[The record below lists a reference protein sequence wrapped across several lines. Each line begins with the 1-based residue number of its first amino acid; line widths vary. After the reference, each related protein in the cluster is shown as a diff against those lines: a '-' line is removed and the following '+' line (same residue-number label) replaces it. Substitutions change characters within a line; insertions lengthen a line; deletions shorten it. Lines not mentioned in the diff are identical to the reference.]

1 MADEAGDQILTCI
14 TCHLTFA
21 EPASQ
26 RLHYQSEF
34 HRFNLKRK
42 VAELPPVTEDLYLS
56 KLHELEN
63 ESKPV
68 IVEDSFHCAPCKKKF
83 VSENSYEDHI
93 KSKKHKE
100 ADAKVKAQKKAS
112 KKKKAA
118 AAKIASSSSSSSTE
132 TPSTSTPTPSTTE
145 DKDKIQLEGA
155 LKKEAVLLEKEAE
168 VLEKKEETSETTQD
182 LLDEEGM
189 TEEEKEIAK
198 RVRENDVKNSQCMM
212 CKKVCG
218 SVEGLLD
225 HMARRHTFTIP
236 DLEFVS
242 DMDGLVDYLQQ
253 KVYIGYCCLACDKP
267 FQSVSA
273 VHLHMADKGH
283 CFLSEEAEEDILD
296 FYNYEKSWQE
306 DRLLSLVSAVDA
318 GKVELRDG
326 GYSLAL
332 ASGRVIGHRDLAV
345 YYRQRHRDP
354 LPSSPSALALS
365 LQKYRALGWYN
376 SPTEAKRDLK
386 LKTQIERAHHANK
399 QALGWKA
406 NSLQRHFRRQVDF

>member
-1 MADEAGDQILTCI
+1 M
-14 TCHLTFA
+14 
-21 EPASQ
+21 
-26 RLHYQSEF
+26 
-34 HRFNLKRK
+34 
-42 VAELPPVTEDLYLS
+42 
-56 KLHELEN
+56 
-63 ESKPV
+63 
-68 IVEDSFHCAPCKKKF
+68 
-83 VSENSYEDHI
+83 
-93 KSKKHKE
+93 
-100 ADAKVKAQKKAS
+100 KAQKKVS

-118 AAKIASSSSSSSTE
+118 AAKIASSSSSSTE
-132 TPSTSTPTPSTTE
+132 TSTPSPST
-145 DKDKIQLEGA
+145 DKTQLEGA
-155 LKKEAVLLEKEAE
+155 LKKEAILLEKEAE
-168 VLEKKEETSETTQD
+168 ALEKKDSSPDTAMTQTEP
-182 LLDEEGM
+182 LDEEGM
-189 TEEEKEIAK
+189 SEEEKEIAR

-218 SVEGLLD
+218 NVEGLLD
-225 HMARRHTFTIP
+225 HMARRHTFAIP

-242 DMDGLVDYLQQ
+242 DMDALIDYLQQ

-273 VHLHMADKGH
+273 VQLHMEDKGH
-283 CFLSEEAEEDILD
+283 CSLSEEAEEDILD

-306 DRLLSLVSAVDA
+306 DRMLSLVNAVDA

>member
-1 MADEAGDQILTCI
+1 MADEAGEQILTCI

-21 EPASQ
+21 EPSVQ

-63 ESKPV
+63 ESKPE
-68 IVEDSFHCAPCKKKF
+68 IVEDSYHCAPCKKKF

-100 ADAKVKAQKKAS
+100 AEAKVKAQKKAS

-118 AAKIASSSSSSSTE
+118 AAKIASSSSSSTE
-132 TPSTSTPTPSTTE
+132 TSTPSTSTSTST
-145 DKDKIQLEGA
+145 DKTQLEGA
-155 LKKEAVLLEKEAE
+155 LKKEAVLLEKA
-168 VLEKKEETSETTQD
+168 LEKKDSSSSPDTAQTQTD

-189 TEEEKEIAK
+189 SEEEKEIAK

-225 HMARRHTFTIP
+225 HMARRHTFAIP

-242 DMDGLVDYLQQ
+242 DMDALIDYLQQ

-273 VHLHMADKGH
+273 VQLHMEDKGH

-306 DRLLSLVSAVDA
+306 DRMLSLVSAVDA

-399 QALGWKA
+399 QSLGWKA